1 MPPGPVAN
9 PHTINCGWNYW
20 IYAKIIEPKKLG
32 IFPEHKYF
40 LLGSGGSILNFIGLE
55 ELRVSLTLVGP
66 YSIYVDTPNTKR
78 QQMVRNTEV
87 NISNCL
93 DQNKKLF
100 ITGKAPI
107 VKVVICERALK
118 RWQAEYYRS

>member
-1 MPPGPVAN
+1 MSAVAN
-9 PHTINCGWNYW
+9 PRNIRWDWNGSTNVE
-20 IYAKIIEPKKLG
+20 IIEPIDFG
-32 IFPEHKYF
+32 IFPEHKYY
-40 LLGSGGSILNFIGLE
+40 LLGSGGSILHFAGLE

-100 ITGKAPI
+100 IRGKAPI
-107 VKVVICERALK
+107 VKVVICKRALK